1 MGHLNR
7 ECLETKAF
15 KSFLESQLWLFLS
28 FYHRS
33 WDQNRKKSY
42 FPWILLPLFFFL
54 LRVLS
59 SKMGKELQY
68 HSTSNWENYKVQL
81 MLWNSHVGGKKFTA
95 QIFILLSFIF
105 FFLSH
110 RYIDANSCKLDISL
124 IACKLLTPWGTV
136 EPPLWLQQ
144 SSKQVRNFLFVAVS
158 SIEELK
164 NNTGERGKRQGTCD
178 AFHLHS
184 SHCIIYTNLKNLN
197 K

>member
-1 MGHLNR
+1 MKQRHLSPSWR
-7 ECLETKAF
+7 ASCGYSWVFITEAEIRIG
-15 KSFLESQLWLFLS
+15 KSRISPESCC
-28 FYHRS
+28 
-33 WDQNRKKSY
+33 
-42 FPWILLPLFFFL
+42 LFFFL